1 MKNTFLAMLCAAP
14 FALTA
19 QGASLGKS
27 GRQSKAE
34 AKAPT
39 YEEIRAQQN
48 LGRVIASP
56 TGSFFLYEWMR
67 PYNWVRDTGKLPA
80 AAADRMQAWL
90 YKVDVDI
97 TPTTSQ
103 YLFHPGS
110 GSSYWLGDLSPDL
123 NKVAF
128 YELDND
134 TNTVKAGVWDMAE
147 SKLTWFDVVPDA
159 ARMDQPAAWVSPDE
173 VAYPAKSSGAQF
185 VRGNVST
192 GVARPCP
199 DCGSMMKNVA
209 YETPGENSKA
219 PALTPAM
226 AHSVDSEPPL
236 PGDLAS
242 SASVL
247 AKSAQGD
254 LAIYAKDTPDELTLI
269 FRKGSNEP
277 ETVFENKRR

>member
-1 MKNTFLAMLCAAP
+1 MKYTFLGVLCAAP
-14 FALTA
+14 FALAA
-19 QGASLGKS
+19 QGASLADFGHE
-27 GRQSKAE
+27 SKAE
-34 AKAPT
+34 PKAPT
-39 YEEIRAQQN
+39 YEEIRAQQS

-67 PYNWVRDTGKLPA
+67 PYNWVRDTGKLPG
-80 AAADRMQAWL
+80 AAADRMQTWL

-110 GSSYWLGDLSPDL
+110 GSSYWLGDLSPDN

-134 TNTVKAGVWDMAE
+134 YNAVKAGVWDMGE
-147 SKLTWFDVVPDA
+147 SKLTWFDVAPDA
-159 ARMDQPAAWVSPDE
+159 TRIDQPAAWESNDAVI
-173 VAYPAKSSGAQF
+173 YPAKWGGAGF
-185 VRGNVST
+185 VKGNAST
-192 GVARPCP
+192 GVARPCT

-209 YETPGENSKA
+209 YKA
-219 PALTPAM
+219 AP
-226 AHSVDSEPPL
+226 
-236 PGDLAS
+236 
-242 SASVL
+242 SASAL

-254 LAIYAKDTPDELTLI
+254 LAIYVKDTPDELTLI
-269 FRKGSNEP
+269 FQKGSNEP